1 MIKVV
6 FMRHGQSWWNLENR
20 FTGWTDVDLSTRGV
34 QEARMAGRIL
44 REQGYRF
51 DMACTSLLKRAI
63 RTLVYVQE
71 ELDEWWLPVVKDW
84 RLNERHYGALQGQ
97 NKDEVRGH
105 YGEEQFQLWRRGVA
119 VPPPPL
125 DEGDPRHPRFD
136 PRYRDLE
143 RYVFG
148 GSESLRQTMT
158 RALDFWQEMAL
169 PRMREGARLL
179 IVAHGNTLRALVKH
193 LDQVSDGD
201 IMALDIPTGLP
212 LVYEFDEGLSARKHY
227 YLGDPKAFESAVD
240 QRLDQGIY

>member
-34 QEARMAGRIL
+34 EEARTAGRIL
-44 REQGYRF
+44 REHDYRF

-97 NKDEVRGH
+97 NKGEVREHFGD
-105 YGEEQFQLWRRGVA
+105 EQFQLWRRGVT

-125 DEGDPRHPRFD
+125 HDEDPRHPRFD

-143 RYVFG
+143 RYGFSG
-148 GSESLRQTMT
+148 AESLQQTMA
-158 RALDFWQEMAL
+158 RALDFWQDMAL
-169 PRMREGARLL
+169 PRMREGTRLL

-193 LDQVSDGD
+193 LDQISDSD

-212 LVYEFDEGLSARKHY
+212 LVYEFDARLRAREHY
-227 YLGDPKAFESAVD
+227 YLGDLKAFESAVD
-240 QRLDQGIY
+240 QGLDQGIY